1 MARESAITIERLR
14 NVYCVP
20 QDHPAPDQ
28 LRSQLDRLAQ
38 AEVLDASRRALAPW
52 VDDAN
57 PSIWLIASIDVDCAL
72 DIGAKAAS
80 QGAAAWGEQ
89 IALAIKRTIERGP
102 GPSVIHFADRA
113 VYLAQWARDMSAGQ
127 AWSKWYYQEFDS
139 LRSLPQGAAIAE
151 GIIREGDDALRILLQ
166 LHSIQALQTVLAAV
180 SEAGNLRIYAAA
192 LPASPVRSKNI
203 ARWTSRLLALW
214 SSFAPGLQASLPRGA
229 LALAIAALAE
239 WPTQSGDDA
248 RGLREA
254 VDGLLKLRRA
264 LGAADS
270 PQNALKALQA
280 MVARPREE
288 AEDILAAHALLI
300 DSSLGEFIRQVS
312 GGNPEWATFAA
323 AVIAPD
329 SAAQAPHEDC
339 FLSELGGVFLLASAF
354 RDLEIDLALLA
365 AARGRDDPARST
377 AILRHLLAVRC
388 LGRSRAPLAIHDRAV
403 AEFAGLPSR
412 VSLSEMAETLAAAD
426 VDAALGIVSDALIDR
441 SGENLQVDFEDRH
454 GDYFTVGEI
463 FPELQLDSSRE
474 RAWSRLAGLLLRNF
488 AGRLPGFSRSSPE
501 YIFQNFLAGATQ
513 LRVETNRIE
522 VRLAQSPLSVV
533 LRIAGMYQN
542 LELPWRE
549 GVEICLLAPPA

>member
-1 MARESAITIERLR
+1 
-14 NVYCVP
+14 
-20 QDHPAPDQ
+20 
-28 LRSQLDRLAQ
+28 
-38 AEVLDASRRALAPW
+38 
-52 VDDAN
+52 
-57 PSIWLIASIDVDCAL
+57 
-72 DIGAKAAS
+72 
-80 QGAAAWGEQ
+80 
-89 IALAIKRTIERGP
+89 
-102 GPSVIHFADRA
+102 
-113 VYLAQWARDMSAGQ
+113 
-127 AWSKWYYQEFDS
+127 
-139 LRSLPQGAAIAE
+139 
-151 GIIREGDDALRILLQ
+151 
-166 LHSIQALQTVLAAV
+166 
-180 SEAGNLRIYAAA
+180 
-192 LPASPVRSKNI
+192 
-203 ARWTSRLLALW
+203 LW
-214 SSFAPGLQASLPRGA
+214 SSFAPGLQASLARGA

-323 AVIAPD
+323 AVISPD
-329 SAAQAPHEDC
+329 SAAQGPHEDC

-365 AARGRDDPARST
+365 ASQGRDDLARS
-377 AILRHLLAVRC
+377 AAALRHLLAVRC
-388 LGRSRAPLAIHDRAV
+388 LGRSRAALAIHDRAV

-426 VDAALGIVSDALIDR
+426 VNSALRIVLDALINR
-441 SGENLQVDFEDRH
+441 SAENLHDDFEDRR
-454 GDYFTVGEI
+454 GDYFAIGEI
-463 FPELQLDSSRE
+463 FPELQLDPERE

-488 AGRLPGFSRSSPE
+488 ALRLPGFSRSSPE

-513 LRVETNRIE
+513 LRAEKNRIE
-522 VRLAQSPLSVV
+522 IRLAQSPLSVV